1 MPRLRAVAPEAES
14 AALAAAEAVVIE
26 TAAVI
31 LRSGEDPTRRTA
43 HFQAIAAAVDSNL
56 VILRSA

>member
-1 MPRLRAVAPEAES
+1 MAQ
-14 AALAAAEAVVIE
+14 AEAVVKEAEI
-26 TAAVI
+26 VI

-43 HFQAIAAAVDSNL
+43 HFEDVSAALDSNL

>member
-1 MPRLRAVAPEAES
+1 MAQAE
-14 AALAAAEAVVIE
+14 EVVKE
-26 TAAVI
+26 TELVI

-43 HFQAIAAAVDSNL
+43 HYQEVAEAVDSNL